1 MKLITLGVNHETAP
15 VDIRE
20 KVSFSAEQS
29 LQAFGELKKT
39 GLANECIILSTCN
52 RTEIYA
58 ILRDKESNSAQALID
73 WLENFFNLPAQQL
86 APYLY
91 RHQELDAVKHIMRV
105 ASGLNSLILGEPQIF
120 GQIKDA
126 YNHAHKHGH
135 VHQSLDT
142 LFQHIFK
149 TVKQVRTDTAIGNS
163 PVSVAFA
170 AVALSKQFFGDLSEQ
185 TALLLGA
192 GETIELV
199 ARHLKES
206 NIGKLIIANRTLEK
220 AHRLAETLAG
230 YGIQLEEIDDHL
242 HEADIVIG
250 STGAPHAVLKRD
262 QVKQALKKRKNR
274 PMFMVDI
281 AVPRDIESSINQL
294 DSVYLYTV
302 DDLQE
307 IIESNKASRQTAA
320 LEAEEII
327 ELQASN
333 FVAQQQAISHVKP
346 IITHYRQQS
355 MEIKQQALDHALH
368 QLEQGGDP
376 ETVVKLLANQLTNR
390 LLHTPTSQLKQ
401 AGVENNHTLIEAA
414 EQLLICHE
422 HQACKTKP

>member
-1 MKLITLGVNHETAP
+1 MKLFTLGVNHETAP

-20 KVSFSAEQS
+20 KVSFSPEQS
-29 LQAFGELKKT
+29 KQALQELKQRS
-39 GLANECIILSTCN
+39 LVSECIILSTCN

-58 ILRDKESNSAQALID
+58 ILKHPKHSQSVEN
-73 WLENFFNLPAQQL
+73 WLHEFFDIELPNLT
-86 APYLY
+86 PYLY
-91 RHQELDAVKHIMRV
+91 RHQDLEAVKHIMRV

-126 YNHAHKHGH
+126 YNHGHKNDS
-135 VHQSLDT
+135 VYQTLDT
-142 LFQHIFK
+142 LFQQIFK
-149 TVKQVRTDTAIGNS
+149 TVKQVRTDTAIGTS

-185 TALLLGA
+185 TAMLLGA

-220 AHRLAETLAG
+220 AHQLAESLAG

-250 STGAPHAVLKRD
+250 STASPNAILKRD
-262 QVKQALKKRKNR
+262 QVKTALKQRKNR

-281 AVPRDIESSINQL
+281 AVPRDIEASTGNL

-307 IIESNKASRQTAA
+307 IIESNKQSRQNAA

-327 ELQASN
+327 ELQANN
-333 FVAQQQAISHVKP
+333 FIAQQNAMAHVKP
-346 IITHYRQQS
+346 IIKQYRDQS
-355 MEIKQQALDHALH
+355 MEVKQLALEHALH

-401 AGVENNHTLIEAA
+401 AGMENNSSLIESA
-414 EQLLICHE
+414 EKLLICRSG
-422 HQACKTKP
+422 QACKK